1 MQTVHLEKVRRSL
14 HGDVS
19 VPENRIIVEFHRRVE
34 PQVDA
39 LLPSS
44 YAIGVHVGLEAI
56 RLPCH
61 VSKEFEIHL
70 IVRSPWG

>member
-1 MQTVHLEKVRRSL
+1 MEKIRRIL
-14 HGDVS
+14 HGDVA
-19 VPENRIIVEFHRRVE
+19 VPENRIIVEFHSRVE